1 MDEKARSEE
10 LVDKIASYLTSLD
23 GIKLFVISSEGLPLK
38 WSQNLNQDN
47 AEELTALATDLTLA
61 ATKFKKVA
69 DPKEVTIVI
78 TSKDRALASATPSD
92 LQIVVEGVISV
103 VDATM
108 KNIKKFVESPIQCP
122 YCGKDLTLAIFKCPH
137 CQRKIPL
144 GTRKCPFCDK
154 TVKYLKCPHCGKL
167 VTSEGRLIRYKRPKL
182 YITVGSAL
190 LALAAGV
197 SALVYVALPPESKI
211 LSAAPAV
218 LLSAVAAYLI
228 SIKEIVAEE

>member
-1 MDEKARSEE
+1 MGEKPRSEE
-10 LVDKIASYLTSLD
+10 LVDKIASYLSNLD

-69 DPKEVTIVI
+69 DPREVTIVI
-78 TSKDRALASATPSD
+78 ASGDKALASATPGD
-92 LQIVVEGVISV
+92 LQIIVEGVANV
-103 VDATM
+103 ADAAM
-108 KNIKKFVESPIQCP
+108 KNIKKFVRSPIECP

-154 TVKYLKCPHCGKL
+154 TIRYLKCPYCSEL
-167 VTSEGRLIRYKRPKL
+167 VTSEGRTIKYERPRL
-182 YITVGSAL
+182 YITVGSVL

-197 SALVYVALPPESKI
+197 STLVYVALPPMSKI
-211 LSAAPAV
+211 LSAVPAV